1 MDRKTFLKTSLA
13 GAATLMAA
21 PGTVI
26 SCASS
31 KEEKKS
37 SATPLRLSF
46 QEGVTPGETL
56 AEKLDFMESLGI
68 TGFEPGGKGLSGRVN
83 EIQEALKGRDIQVSA
98 ICAGFDGFILA
109 EDPAVKAQFDTTMRD
124 IVRAAGELRRL

>member
-13 GAATLMAA
+13 GAAALMAA

-26 SCASS
+26 SCASA

-37 SATPLRLSF
+37 PATPLNLSI
-46 QEGVTPGETL
+46 QEGVTPGQTL

-68 TGFEPGGKGLSGRVN
+68 TGF
-83 EIQEALKGRDIQVSA
+83 
-98 ICAGFDGFILA
+98 
-109 EDPAVKAQFDTTMRD
+109 
-124 IVRAAGELRRL
+124 